1 MRVWLIGAEQV
12 GSDALRQLQKNE
24 EIDVIISAD
33 SDRPQAVRE
42 GVIPKVDFVETVTS
56 VNLNIVA
63 RRLRPDL
70 ILVDPAALNV
80 LSRVSGGAA
89 FNQSMI
95 AEMVATSDFPCIVLG
110 SP

>member
-12 GSDALRQLQKNE
+12 GTATLRQLQKNE
-24 EIDVIISAD
+24 DIDVVVSAD

-42 GVIPKVDFVETVTS
+42 GVIPRVDYVETVTA
-56 VNLNIVA
+56 VNLNTLA

-70 ILVDPAALNV
+70 IFVDPAALNV

-95 AEMVATSDFPCIVLG
+95 AEMVASSDFPCIVLG
-110 SP
+110 S